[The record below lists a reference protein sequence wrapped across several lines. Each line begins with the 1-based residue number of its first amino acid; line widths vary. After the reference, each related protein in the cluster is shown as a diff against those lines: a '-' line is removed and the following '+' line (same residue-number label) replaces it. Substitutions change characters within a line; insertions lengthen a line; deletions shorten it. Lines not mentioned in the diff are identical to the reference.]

1 MIFQLLEVVIPV
13 FIVIAAGYLATRA
26 GLLKLEH
33 VDGLMVFTQ
42 GFAIPCMLAR
52 ALYDLDLKAA
62 FDPGLLTAFYAG
74 SIVSFALGVLGA
86 RYLFNRRP
94 GEAVAIGFA
103 ALFSNSVLLGLAIME
118 RAYGSQS
125 LAPNFAIIAMHAP
138 ANYLLGITAMEFARA
153 DGRSIPATMVV
164 VARSMF
170 RNSLMIG
177 IFIGAALNLS
187 GLIIPAPALAAV
199 DMMSRAALP
208 AAIFG
213 LGGMLTRY
221 ALRASLAEAGM
232 VTFLS
237 LFVHPALT
245 YLLCLGFG
253 LDIGLT
259 RAAVVTAAMAP
270 GVNAYVFANMYNRA
284 TDVAAS
290 SILLATGASVFTAAG
305 WLWVLG

>member
-1 MIFQLLEVVIPV
+1 MILQLLEVVIPV
-13 FIVIAAGYLATRA
+13 FLLIGAGYLATRV

-42 GFAIPCMLAR
+42 GFAIPCLLAR
-52 ALYDLDLKAA
+52 ALYDLDLKEA
-62 FDPGLLTAFYAG
+62 FDPGLLAAFYGG
-74 SIVSFALGVLGA
+74 SVVSFALGIFGA
-86 RYLFNRRP
+86 RYLFHRRP

-118 RAYGSQS
+118 RAYGSS
-125 LAPNFAIIAMHAP
+125 ALAPNFAIIAFHAP
-138 ANYLLGITAMEFARA
+138 ANYLIGIAAMEFARA
-153 DGRSIPATMVV
+153 DGRGILATTTVI
-164 VARSMF
+164 ARSLF

-177 IFIGAALNLS
+177 IFIGAALNIS
-187 GLIIPAPALAAV
+187 GLIVPVPVLAAV

-221 ALRASLAEAGM
+221 ALRASLAEAGL
-232 VTFLS
+232 VTILS
-237 LFVHPALT
+237 LIVHPALT
-245 YLLCLGFG
+245 YWLCLAFN
-253 LDIGLT
+253 LDIHLT

-290 SILLATGASVFTAAG
+290 SILLATAASVFTAAG